1 MKEEL
6 MLFAGKV
13 AIVSIAILLAF
24 YINSEVFYYGLFYL
38 GIGN

>member
-13 AIVSIAILLAF
+13 AIVSIAIMLVF
-24 YINSEVFYYGLFYL
+24 YINMEGFGYGFLYF

>member
-13 AIVSIAILLAF
+13 AIVSIAIMLVF
-24 YINSEVFYYGLFYL
+24 YINREGFDYGLLSL
-38 GIGN
+38 GF